1 MPGNSGRVRKLLLLL
16 VACFSITQ
24 VRAHT
29 INYALE
35 NLPVT
40 DVAWFYL
47 RLGVRH
53 IIPEGLDHI
62 LFIAALCLL
71 NAKWKSIL
79 WQATAFTAAHSITLA
94 LSMRSVISL
103 PVGIVEPIIA
113 LSIAFVAIENV
124 FVSEIKSWRL
134 LMVFCFGLIH
144 GLGFASVLNEIG
156 MPRNQFYT
164 SVLSFN
170 VGVELGQ
177 IVVIIAVFG
186 FLILPFRKNS
196 WYRKFIVF
204 PLSILIAGLAVYW
217 TVQRI

>member
-1 MPGNSGRVRKLLLLL
+1 MNRNSRRIQELLLL
-16 VACFSITQ
+16 VIACLSITQ

-40 DVAWFYL
+40 DIAWFYL
-47 RLGVRH
+47 QLGVRH

-62 LFIAALCLL
+62 LFIAALCML
-71 NAKWKSIL
+71 NTKWKSIL

-94 LSMRSVISL
+94 LSIRSIISL

-124 FVSEIKSWRL
+124 LVSEIKYWRL
-134 LMVFCFGLIH
+134 LIVFCFGLIH

-156 MPRNQFYT
+156 LPGNQFYT

-186 FLILPFRKNS
+186 FIILPFRQKD

-204 PLSILIAGLAVYW
+204 PLSFLIAAIAVYW
-217 TVQRI
+217 TVQRV